1 MKVVLLTALDIRGN
15 SMFQKFK
22 IAFYAII
29 VWLVL
34 VLPSQADA
42 VELYADSCKGW
53 DCSYEGQICPQ
64 GAVKVRG
71 VEIISVKI
79 KDGWRC

>member
-34 VLPSQADA
+34 VSCLWFVGGGGGRLGLSSCVPVAGGGLA
-42 VELYADSCKGW
+42 VS
-53 DCSYEGQICPQ
+53 
-64 GAVKVRG
+64 
-71 VEIISVKI
+71 
-79 KDGWRC
+79 